1 MQKFVMSTDLDR
13 IKKEARQKL
22 KGYCRVCP
30 VCDGYACSGEVP
42 GMGGVGTG
50 SAFKANLEALAE
62 YNFRMRTVHNI
73 KSPDTSLSLWNETLK
88 MPLMAAPMT
97 GVTYNMGG
105 KMTEEEF
112 ISCVVSGALESG
124 TLAFTG
130 DGADPVMYESGL
142 KAINDNGGLG
152 IPIIKPRAQK
162 EVIKRI
168 KMAEQAGAIAVGMD
182 IDGAGLVTM
191 ALKGQ
196 AVGPKNR
203 DELKELVQSTSLPF
217 VLKGIMCT
225 EDALNALE
233 SGVSAI
239 VVSNHG
245 GRVLDGTPGSARVL
259 PEISSLV
266 KGRMLV
272 FADGGVRFGGD
283 ILKFLALGAD
293 AVLTGRPLITGAFG
307 SGRDG
312 VSTILNKM
320 HNELVQSM
328 LLTGVPDVCNV
339 CSEILE
345 KN

>member
-1 MQKFVMSTDLDR
+1 MTADFDS
-13 IKKEARQKL
+13 IKKQARQKL

-50 SAFKANLEALAE
+50 KAFRANLEALSE
-62 YNFRMRTVHNI
+62 YNFRMRTVHNV
-73 KSPDTSLSLWNETLK
+73 KSPDTSLSLWNNTLS

-112 ISCVVSGALESG
+112 ISSIVSGASESG
-124 TLAFTG
+124 TLAFSG
-130 DGADPVMYESGL
+130 DGADPVMYDSGL
-142 KAINDNGGLG
+142 KAIRDSRGLG

-168 KMAEQAGAIAVGMD
+168 KMAEEAGALAVGMD

-217 VLKGIMCT
+217 VLKGVMCID
-225 EDALNALE
+225 DALNALE
-233 SGVSAI
+233 AGVSAI

-245 GRVLDGTPGSARVL
+245 GRVLDGTPGAAAVL
-259 PEISSLV
+259 PEISALV
-266 KGRMLV
+266 KGRMLI

-283 ILKFLALGAD
+283 ILKLLALGAD

-307 SGRDG
+307 NGREG
-312 VSTILNKM
+312 VSFVLNKM

-328 LLTGVPDVCNV
+328 LLTGVLDVCSV
-339 CSEILE
+339 CNGILE
-345 KN
+345 KK

>member
-1 MQKFVMSTDLDR
+1 MSTDFDS
-13 IKKEARQKL
+13 IKKQARQKL

-50 SAFKANLEALAE
+50 KAFKANLEALAE
-62 YNFRMRTVHNI
+62 YNFRMQTVHNV
-73 KSPDTSLSLWNETLK
+73 KTPDTSLSLWSKTLK

-105 KMTEEEF
+105 EMTEEEF
-112 ISCVVSGALESG
+112 ISCVVSGSSESG

-142 KAINDNGGLG
+142 KAIKDNGGG
-152 IPIIKPRAQK
+152 IPIIKPRAQE
-162 EVIKRI
+162 EVVKRI

-196 AVGPKNR
+196 AVGPKSR
-203 DELKELVQSTSLPF
+203 EELKELVQSTSLPF
-217 VLKGIMCT
+217 VLKG
-225 EDALNALE
+225 
-233 SGVSAI
+233 
-239 VVSNHG
+239 
-245 GRVLDGTPGSARVL
+245 
-259 PEISSLV
+259 
-266 KGRMLV
+266 
-272 FADGGVRFGGD
+272 
-283 ILKFLALGAD
+283 LKLLALGAD
-293 AVLTGRPLITGAFG
+293 AVLSGRPLITGAFG
-307 SGRDG
+307 NGREG
-312 VSTILNKM
+312 VSFIFNKM

-339 CSEILE
+339 CPEILE
-345 KN
+345 KI